1 MALHTSHYNAVREIG
16 SGQLGQSITSLGK
29 EASATLNITGCTEMA
44 EVVEVLRETKD
55 ECLFEQSC
63 CQSCRVR
70 EERSRSE
77 CHRFLHHCCLH
88 S

>member
-1 MALHTSHYNAVREIG
+1 MALHASHYNAVRAIG
-16 SGQLGQSITSLGK
+16 SGQLGQSITSLVK

-63 CQSCRVR
+63 CQSCRV
-70 EERSRSE
+70 
-77 CHRFLHHCCLH
+77 
-88 S
+88 